1 MAKARKVIED
11 RQALEAE
18 LWALLE
24 AYNSAQSKYLAE
36 LIRIC
41 EHRNQSL
48 ESERL
53 NRKLSGFGLGF
64 GVYLD
69 KWVAAQRN
77 KICQLK
83 DKAFYARIKKM
94 KDFIQFFEKE
104 EPTLQREEHTLWLK
118 NQELYRERMK
128 KKKFPGKIGAKA
140 A

>member
-24 AYNSAQSKYLAE
+24 AYNSAQRKYLAA

-41 EHRNQSL
+41 QYRNQSL

-69 KWVAAQRN
+69 KWMTAQKN
-77 KICQLK
+77 KICQLE
-83 DKAFYARIKKM
+83 DKAFNARIKKM

-104 EPTLQREEHTLWLK
+104 ELTLHQEEHTLWLER
-118 NQELYRERMK
+118 QLARRERMK
-128 KKKFPGKIGAKA
+128 DLKFPGKIRANA